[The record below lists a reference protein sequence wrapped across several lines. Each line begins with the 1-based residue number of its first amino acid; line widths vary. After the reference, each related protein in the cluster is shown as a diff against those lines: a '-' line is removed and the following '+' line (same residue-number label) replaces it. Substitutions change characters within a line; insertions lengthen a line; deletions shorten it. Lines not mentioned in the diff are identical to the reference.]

1 MGMTMIQL
9 ADRLRIE
16 ADAYTFMEE
25 LRWPD
30 GIAVCPHCDN
40 HGATYIKPLNG
51 KSRATRTGT
60 QSQRRVW
67 RCLNCRK
74 QFSVITGTMMHGTKI
89 PLRVWC
95 LCIFELVSSKNGVA
109 AREIERKY
117 GVCCRTAWHMMHRI
131 REAMKDDQ
139 LQTMRGVV
147 IADETWIGGLPKW
160 KKGHKYGQGGQGVTD
175 KTPVLTLI
183 DKERGESRSVVVPD
197 VTGATLR
204 KVISQQVDMANSVLH
219 TDEGQQYRQMGKEFI
234 AHETVNHKAEEW
246 VRYTRDAFVS
256 TNAAEGFF
264 AQLKRS
270 IDGTHHRVSKE
281 HLPRYLAEFDY
292 RYNTRKITDTERMAK
307 LMTQTAGKRLSY
319 KRASAPKGRKV

>member
-1 MGMTMIQL
+1 MGMTVIQL
-9 ADRLRIE
+9 ADRLRSE
-16 ADAYTFMEE
+16 ADAYLFMEE

-40 HGATYIKPLNG
+40 HGATYIQPTNG
-51 KSRATRTGT
+51 QSRATRTGT

-89 PLRVWC
+89 PLRIWC
-95 LCIFELVSSKNGVA
+95 LTIFELVSSKNGVA

-131 REAMKDDQ
+131 REAMKDD
-139 LQTMRGVV
+139 LMETMRGTIV
-147 IADETWIGGLPKW
+147 ADETWIGGKPANRHGH
-160 KKGHKYGQGGQGVTD
+160 KKGMGQKGATD

-183 DKERGESRSVVVPD
+183 DVETGVARSAVVPR
-197 VTGATLR
+197 VSAHTLR
-204 KVISQQVDMANSVLH
+204 KVISQHVDMANSYLH
-219 TDEGQQYRQMGKEFI
+219 TDENASYFELGREFI
-234 AHETVNHKAEEW
+234 AHETVNHSQEEW
-246 VRYTRDAFVS
+246 VRYGGRALVT
-256 TNAAEGFF
+256 TNPAEGFF

-270 IDGTHHRVSKE
+270 INGTHHRVSVT

-292 RYNTRKITDTERMAK
+292 RFSTRKMTDTERMRN
-307 LMTQTAGKRLSY
+307 LMTQTGGKRLSY